1 MKKSLYE
8 GRFLRLVDHDGWEY
22 VERTNAHSIVA
33 VIAVTHQGDL
43 VLVEQY
49 RPPVGAR
56 VIELPAG
63 LVGDVSDDESILT
76 AAQRELEE
84 ETGFRA
90 QSFRSVFKGPISAG
104 LSTEMLTYV
113 EAQGV
118 ERVAE
123 GGGVGGEDIE
133 VHLIPLRDAHAW
145 LKTQST
151 LVDPKV
157 LSALVLIAEQ

>member
-133 VHLIPLRDAHAW
+133 VHLIPLRDAQSW
-145 LKTQST
+145 LKAQST